1 MSLQSIIDDHQKKAL
16 WVGGKGGVGKTS
28 TASAL
33 ALALAESGRN
43 TLLISTD
50 PAHSISDSLG
60 QDVSGGDIVK
70 VEGIEGNL
78 SALEIDPAKAIEEF
92 KENLDSGS
100 DSMNELKSSM
110 SMLGLDDINETITE
124 SIPPGMDEALSLA
137 KAIQYIENDEFD
149 IVVFDT
155 APTGHTLRLLALPD
169 FLDSF
174 IGKLMKM
181 RVRISN
187 MFSSIRGLFGGSGE
201 KDTSMEVMDKLKES
215 VKNIK
220 EHLQDPYMT
229 EFIIVTIPT
238 LMAVY
243 ESKRLL
249 ASLNQF
255 NIPIRR
261 IIVNQIVPETID
273 CKFCLSRRASQLE
286 TLEQIED
293 YFGDFA
299 LIRIQQQEDEIRGI
313 ESLRNLSRMLL
324 S

>member
-1 MSLQSIIDDHQKKAL
+1 MSLQSIIDDHKKKAV

-33 ALALAESGRN
+33 ALAIAESGRN

-50 PAHSISDSLG
+50 PAHSISDSIE
-60 QDVSGGDIVK
+60 QDLSGGEIIK
-70 VEGIEGNL
+70 VEGVNGNL
-78 SALEIDPAKAIEEF
+78 YALEINPAKAIDEF
-92 KENLDSGS
+92 KESLNSGEK
-100 DSMNELKSSM
+100 SMDNIKSSM
-110 SMLGLDDINETITE
+110 KMLGLDDFEETISE

-137 KAIQYIENDEFD
+137 KAIQYIENEDYD

-155 APTGHTLRLLALPD
+155 APTGHTLRLLSLPD

-174 IGKLMKM
+174 LGKLMKM

-187 MFSSIRGLFGGSGE
+187 LFSSFKGLFGGSGD
-201 KDTSMEVMDKLKES
+201 KDHSVEIMNGLKES
-215 VKNIK
+215 IQNIK

-238 LMAVY
+238 FMAVY

-249 ASLNQF
+249 ASLNQYS
-255 NIPIRR
+255 IPVRR
-261 IIVNQIVPETID
+261 VIINQLVPETVD
-273 CKFCLSRRASQLE
+273 CKFCLSRRNSQLE
-286 TLEQIED
+286 TLEHIED

-299 LIRIQQQEDEIRGI
+299 LIKVEQQETEIRGL
-313 ESLRNLSRMLL
+313 ESLRNLSSILL